1 MRGIISMQ
9 KFIVRDVVLLSGW
22 LFADLLLGLMVI
34 FLVSIPGIPTLPP
47 RVIPPPTLQVSPT
60 KLNPGNCSG
69 RDNSYQCKVT
79 LSETSDSLG
88 HIQWKASSDMSN
100 KTVFAPQV
108 GTLSPKK
115 SVTITISAIPCQ
127 TGSFTF
133 SGHVPD
139 NEKIPG
145 DIFGSYNVQPVTV
158 SWSCQLD
165 AIKLNLTHT
174 SYTWHVSDV
183 QKLLQ
188 GDAGTADE
196 IRKQAKDSIPAN
208 LHVGFIIVY
217 GGAGSDSD
225 SDIQTAD
232 QVSLRVYDILVAYGR
247 NGGFV
252 PLRDAVAYHVKLH
265 TQQPGLNALGFIRV
279 DIFSYNR

>member
-1 MRGIISMQ
+1 VAF
-9 KFIVRDVVLLSGW
+9 K
-22 LFADLLLGLMVI
+22 
-34 FLVSIPGIPTLPP
+34 PGRL
-47 RVIPPPTLQVSPT
+47 REFWQAL
-60 KLNPGNCSG
+60 
-69 RDNSYQCKVT
+69 
-79 LSETSDSLG
+79 SLG
-88 HIQWKASSDMSN
+88 FCHQSIHGVEQRIFGAQ
-100 KTVFAPQV
+100 KTVIAIVTKSSQCVKVQASKAPNCFFVIETLLDQAAHRKV
-108 GTLSPKK
+108 GGPFVLFSLNVKGTLSPKK

-158 SWSCQLD
+158 SWSCQLA
-165 AIKLNLTHT
+165 AIKLNVTHT

-225 SDIQTAD
+225 IPTAD
-232 QVSLRVYDILVAYGR
+232 QVSLRVSDILVAYGR

-252 PLRDAVAYHVKLH
+252 PLRDAVAYHEKLH
-265 TQQPGLNALGFIRV
+265 TQQAGLNALGFVRV